1 MMIEET
7 MSSIGERLKEERVR
21 LGFSQPAFAGLAE
34 TTKKSQID
42 YEKDLTQPK
51 AGYLAAV
58 ARVGADVQ
66 YIITGTVGDF
76 AVPMTSPTGVESIS
90 EQAIR
95 ATDELSKFLRNQMPL
110 RAVDLPTLRGLL
122 ECVNRM
128 SYRVIEEVEGEH
140 QARRERYRPS

>member
-1 MMIEET
+1 

-66 YIITGTVGDF
+66 YIVTGTISNRGEPLTQDEALWLEYF
-76 AVPMTSPTGVESIS
+76 RAVPGIVRSSVMASLKAAVDYERS
-90 EQAIR
+90 EQLSR
-95 ATDELSKFLRNQMPL
+95 FKQSDESNEKP
-110 RAVDLPTLRGLL
+110 
-122 ECVNRM
+122 
-128 SYRVIEEVEGEH
+128 
-140 QARRERYRPS
+140 

>member
-1 MMIEET
+1 MDV
-7 MSSIGERLKEERVR
+7 IGTRLKSERTR
-21 LGFSQPAFAGLAE
+21 LGFNQTDFGAIGGVQKLAQH
-34 TTKKSQID
+34 K
-42 YEKDLTQPK
+42 YEKGERYPGAD
-51 AGYLAAV
+51 YLAAV
-58 ARVGADVQ
+58 AKAGADVQ

>member
-66 YIITGTVGDF
+66 YIVTGTISNRGEPLTQDEALWLEYF
-76 AVPMTSPTGVESIS
+76 RAVPGIVRSSVMASLKAAVDYERS
-90 EQAIR
+90 EQLSR
-95 ATDELSKFLRNQMPL
+95 FKQSDESNEKP
-110 RAVDLPTLRGLL
+110 
-122 ECVNRM
+122 
-128 SYRVIEEVEGEH
+128 
-140 QARRERYRPS
+140 